1 MQRYKISL
9 RKKRISAYFFIKTI
23 RTRVHIIGAV
33 GISFPLRAAD
43 FQFLPTELHAN
54 VTNLGGYGVS
64 P

>member
-1 MQRYKISL
+1 M
-9 RKKRISAYFFIKTI
+9 
-23 RTRVHIIGAV
+23 TRGHIIGTV

-43 FQFLPTELHAN
+43 FQFLPTALHAN